1 MQLSQEAA
9 MSDIILHD
17 YWRSS
22 SAYRVR
28 LALGLAGMPYQRVA
42 VDLTKGEQRAPD
54 YLRLNPQGLVPALMI
69 DGLCLTQ
76 SLAIIEYLCEVH
88 GAPFLPTDPMA
99 RAKART
105 LAYAIAME
113 IQPVCN
119 LRVARQAISMSGG
132 QITMEAWM
140 KAFITQGLEG
150 VEALAVPGPYAVGA
164 QISIADLCL
173 VPQIYNA
180 RRWAVDLTP
189 FPKLVAI
196 DAVLANHK
204 AVAEAHPDAV
214 AP

>member
-1 MQLSQEAA
+1 

-17 YWRSS
+17 YWCSS

-28 LALGLAGMPYQRVA
+28 LALGLAGIPYQRVA

-76 SLAIIEYLCEVH
+76 SLSIIEYLCEAH
-88 GAPFLPTDPMA
+88 GAPFLPAEPVK
-99 RAKART
+99 RAKARAM
-105 LAYAIAME
+105 AYAIVME

-119 LRVARQAISMSGG
+119 LRVARQAMSLSGG
-132 QITMEAWM
+132 AITMEGWM
-140 KAFITQGLEG
+140 QAFITQGLEA
-150 VEALAVPGPYAVGA
+150 VEAMADPGPYAQGG

-180 RRWAVDLTP
+180 RRWGVDLTP
-189 FPKLVAI
+189 FPKLVGV

-214 AP
+214 GP